1 MHDDTS
7 QAVPCSAAVVFERSD
22 DVDAAMSAAVAAL
35 REAGLSVGGLLQA
48 FGPAIGPGRRR
59 ITLVVLASGERI
71 RLDQPLGAEA
81 QSCALDGDALARA
94 AQALREAV
102 QARPDLLVVS
112 RFGKQEAQ
120 GGGMRAEI
128 AEALLSGTP
137 VLVAVNTSLRT
148 EWERFLGA
156 PSRVLPTRAEA
167 IVAWALAR
175 ATMLRGKNAIA

>member
-1 MHDDTS
+1 
-7 QAVPCSAAVVFERSD
+7 
-22 DVDAAMSAAVAAL
+22 VAAL

-137 VLVAVNTSLRT
+137 VLVAVSASLVLA
-148 EWERFLGA
+148 WESFLGA
-156 PSRVLPTRAEA
+156 PSPMLPVHAEA
-167 IVAWALAR
+167 IAAWAR
-175 ATMLRGKNAIA
+175 AHTASRPAA